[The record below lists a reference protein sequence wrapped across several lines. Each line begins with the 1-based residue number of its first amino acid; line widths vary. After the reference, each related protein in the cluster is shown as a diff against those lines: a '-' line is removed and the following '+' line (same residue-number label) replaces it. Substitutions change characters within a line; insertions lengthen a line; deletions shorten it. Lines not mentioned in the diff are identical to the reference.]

1 MLRRFV
7 LASLAAVLAAP
18 IFVTTPSSAAVLFSC
33 PGIDSS
39 LGESNFGFM
48 PGLSHTQT
56 AQDAWY
62 DYVQIYNDGVCS
74 NGQQL
79 YIAAGT
85 GVGDNPV
92 TTFPPRPLGCPVAWG
107 GAGPDY
113 PDQTPILL
121 GATDPSFDI
130 FWYATSTTSTGV
142 AKVKQGA
149 TGDQWKLVFN
159 ITAGQYAP
167 PAGKKTKLKFTATIA
182 PYPGYSYTCADESD
196 SLEYVKLASVGSVIV
211 NQK

>member
-1 MLRRFV
+1 MAGLV
-7 LASLAAVLAAP
+7 AALTAP
-18 IFVTTPSSAAVLFSC
+18 IFSAVTPASAAVLFTC

-39 LGESNFGFM
+39 LDESNFGLM

-62 DYVQIYNDGVCS
+62 DYVQIYNLGVCS

-85 GVGDNPV
+85 GVGNNPV
-92 TTFPPRPLGCPVAWG
+92 TTFPTRPLGCPVAWG

-113 PDQTPILL
+113 PNQMPILF
-121 GATDPSFDI
+121 GGTDPSFDI
-130 FWYATSTTSTGV
+130 FWYGTSTTSTGIT
-142 AKVKQGA
+142 KVKQGA
-149 TGDQWKLVFN
+149 AGDQWKLVFN
-159 ITAGQYAP
+159 ITAGEYAP
-167 PAGKKTKLKFTATIA
+167 PAGKKTKIKFTAVIA
-182 PYPGYSYTCADESD
+182 PYPGYSYSCADDSD
-196 SLEYVKLASVGSVIV
+196 PLEYVKLTSVGQVVV